1 MGESLSRTTWE
12 MEKHTDKK
20 AYQIRKQEERES
32 RMALRDFQKHLTEE
46 EVEMEER
53 RGRNPKMEELMRA
66 LHESL
71 DNLEGDGL
79 GVYKG
84 A

>member
-32 RMALRDFQKHLTEE
+32 RMALRDFQRHVTEE
-46 EVEMEER
+46 QVEM
-53 RGRNPKMEELMRA
+53 GND
-66 LHESL
+66 L
-71 DNLEGDGL
+71 DEGDGL
-79 GVYKG
+79 GVYH